1 MAQLLL
7 SQNDIPRLTALSGNI
22 DIDKLTPF
30 VFQAQILDGKRI
42 LGTDLF
48 NKILT
53 DFTNDNLSGDYATIY
68 NDYLIF
74 IIAYYASSYYVKLDA
89 YQINNNG
96 GKKSNDSENYR
107 QLGITF
113 ETQLLEFLK
122 ENDVAE
128 YVKENAT
135 TVKAIKPW
143 Y

>member
-7 SQNDIPRLTALSGNI
+7 NPNDIPRLTALSGNI

-30 VFQAQILDGKRI
+30 VFQAQVLDGKRI

-53 DFTNDNLSGDYATIY
+53 DFTNDTLSGDYATIY

-74 IIAYYASSYYVKLDA
+74 IIAYYASSYYVALGT

-96 GKKSNDSENYR
+96 VIKSTDSATDKNIGTISEKYR

-122 ENDVAE
+122 V
-128 YVKENAT
+128 
-135 TVKAIKPW
+135 
-143 Y
+143 